1 MTQPSPTWLDAD
13 AVAAK
18 MQRFDAVAAMRALFK
33 AHGQGRITQP
43 PQVLTLLPDNRG
55 DFITYSGILP
65 DDGVFGVK
73 VSPYVATPSGGKVT
87 ATTMLM
93 SLETGQPLL
102 FCDSLALTTERTA
115 ATTALAVDLLA
126 GPDAANLAIIGSG
139 PIALSHLRHVLPLR
153 PWRQIRIYSRN
164 ISAKKETLEARLGDL
179 RPIPE
184 IVDDCSAAVAD
195 AEVVLL
201 CTSSGTPVLPM
212 DLIRPGMLVTSISTN
227 VARAHE
233 IAPDAL
239 MGMSVYC
246 DERSTTPLIAGEMVL
261 ASENGWSRDNI
272 CGDLGELVCGR
283 ARAPSPDRAS
293 FFRSMGLGTEDVK
306 MALEIHRLI
315 SQAS

>member
-1 MTQPSPTWLDAD
+1 
-13 AVAAK
+13 
-18 MQRFDAVAAMRALFK
+18 
-33 AHGQGRITQP
+33 
-43 PQVLTLLPDNRG
+43 
-55 DFITYSGILP
+55 
-65 DDGVFGVK
+65 
-73 VSPYVATPSGGKVT
+73 
-87 ATTMLM
+87 
-93 SLETGQPLL
+93 
-102 FCDSLALTTERTA
+102 
-115 ATTALAVDLLA
+115 
-126 GPDAANLAIIGSG
+126 
-139 PIALSHLRHVLPLR
+139 
-153 PWRQIRIYSRN
+153 
-164 ISAKKETLEARLGDL
+164 
-179 RPIPE
+179 
-184 IVDDCSAAVAD
+184 
-195 AEVVLL
+195 
-201 CTSSGTPVLPM
+201 
-212 DLIRPGMLVTSISTN
+212 MLVTSISTN